1 MEAMIALDAD
11 LRQRSQTDWQT
22 TFISA
27 FLLTII
33 TCGIYGLYI
42 IYKLM
47 DRRLQHFERMI
58 SLRGHLLDV
67 LREKAEA
74 SGKTV
79 EVEQDL
85 SQLEGIH
92 LDATTRD
99 RAGEKSPVLWLV
111 LTLVFNPVAYYVYYF
126 LNDDFRAHEANEQL
140 FMNKASEVM
149 IKLGLT
155 QQPVT
160 PSLLIPERNFVMYLL
175 LTIVTCGIY
184 GIYWWYT
191 LIVDPNLH
199 FDNHMAW
206 ESQLS
211 IALTTNNAA

>member
-1 MEAMIALDAD
+1 MESMIALDSD
-11 LRQRSQTDWQT
+11 LRQRAQTDWQT

-27 FLLTII
+27 LLLTII
-33 TCGIYGLYI
+33 TCGIYGIYI

-58 SLRGHLLDV
+58 SLRGHLVGV
-67 LREKAEA
+67 LREKAEEA
-74 SGKTV
+74 GKTA

-85 SQLEGIH
+85 SQLEGFH

-99 RAGEKSPVLWLV
+99 RAGEKSPVLWLI
-111 LTLVFNPVAYYVYYF
+111 LTIVFSPVVYYIYYF
-126 LNDDFRAHEANEQL
+126 LNDDFRAHESSEQL
-140 FMNKASEVM
+140 FMNKASEIM
-149 IKLGLT
+149 IKLGMT

-160 PSLLIPERNFVMYLL
+160 PNSVIPERNFVMYLL

-199 FDNHMAW
+199 FDNHAAW
-206 ESQLS
+206 EAQLS
-211 IALTTNNAA
+211 TALTPSNAA